1 MTIFMNME
9 DLLEITKDYF
19 KKNEQEKQEILE
31 EVFGQFAIL
40 IIENQFSSHDIT
52 VRVNRLIEKA
62 ELREDYEVAE
72 LFKQILN
79 KVINELYNV

>member
-31 EVFGQFAIL
+31 EVFGQFTIL

-52 VRVNRLIEKA
+52 VRVNRLIEKVNYVKIMK
-62 ELREDYEVAE
+62 L
-72 LFKQILN
+72 LN
-79 KVINELYNV
+79 YSNRF